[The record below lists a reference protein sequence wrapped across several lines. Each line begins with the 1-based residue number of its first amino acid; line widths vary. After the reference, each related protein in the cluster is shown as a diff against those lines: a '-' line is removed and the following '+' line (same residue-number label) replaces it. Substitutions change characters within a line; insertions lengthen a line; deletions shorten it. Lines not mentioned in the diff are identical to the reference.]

1 MINKKVIKKLIR
13 NKITIS
19 VAESCTGG
27 LIASEITSVPNSS
40 NIFNLGLVT
49 YSNQSKEKLLK
60 IKKQNL
66 KKYGAVS
73 AQICKDMVENLY
85 KISKT
90 DLCISTTG
98 IAGPS
103 GGSKLKPVGL
113 VYVGI
118 KFKKNCKIYMYN
130 FNKKLERNK
139 IQKKTANSI
148 FNLLDQMI

>member
-40 NIFNLGLVT
+40 KIFNLGLVT

-73 AQICKDMVENLY
+73 AQICKNMLENLF

-98 IAGPS
+98 IAGPG

-113 VYVGI
+113 VYIGI
-118 KFKKNCKIYMYN
+118 KFKKISKIYMYN
-130 FNKKLERNK
+130 FDKNLERNK
-139 IQKKTANSI
+139 IQKKTVNTI
-148 FNLLDQMI
+148 FDLLDQMI

>member
-1 MINKKVIKKLIR
+1 MINKKIINKLIK

-27 LIASEITSVPNSS
+27 LITSEITSVPNSS

-73 AQICKDMVENLY
+73 AQICRDMVENLF

-113 VYVGI
+113 VYIGI
-118 KFKKNCKIYMYN
+118 KFKKISKIYMYN

-139 IQKKTANSI
+139 IQKKTVNTT
-148 FNLLDQMI
+148 FNLLNQMV

>member
-1 MINKKVIKKLIR
+1 MINKKIINKLIK
-13 NKITIS
+13 NNITIS

-27 LIASEITSVPNSS
+27 MIASEITSVPNSS

-73 AQICKDMVENLY
+73 SQICKDMIENLF

-90 DLCISTTG
+90 DICISTTR

-113 VYVGI
+113 VYIGI
-118 KFKKNCKIYMYN
+118 KFKKISKIYMYN

-139 IQKKTANSI
+139 IQKKTVNTA
-148 FNLLDQMI
+148 FNLLDQII

>member
-1 MINKKVIKKLIR
+1 MTNKKIINKLIK

-27 LIASEITSVPNSS
+27 MIASEITSVPNSS

-73 AQICKDMVENLY
+73 SQICKDMIENLF

-90 DLCISTTG
+90 DICISTTG

-113 VYVGI
+113 VYIGI
-118 KFKKNCKIYMYN
+118 KFKKISKIYMYN

-139 IQKKTANSI
+139 IQKKTVNTA
-148 FNLLDQMI
+148 FNLLDQII

>member
-1 MINKKVIKKLIR
+1 MINKKVIKKLIK

-73 AQICKDMVENLY
+73 AQICKDMVENLF

-118 KFKKNCKIYMYN
+118 KLKKNYKIYMYN

-139 IQKKTANSI
+139 IQKKTVNII

>member
-73 AQICKDMVENLY
+73 AQICKDMVENLF

-90 DLCISTTG
+90 NLCISTTG
-98 IAGPS
+98 IAGPG

-113 VYVGI
+113 VYIGI
-118 KFKKNCKIYMYN
+118 KFKKISKIYMYN

-139 IQKKTANSI
+139 IQKKTVNII

>member
-13 NKITIS
+13 KKITLS

-40 NIFNLGLVT
+40 NIFKLGLVT

-66 KKYGAVS
+66 KKHGAVS
-73 AQICKDMVENLY
+73 ARICKDMIENLF

-113 VYVGI
+113 VYIGI
-118 KFKKNCKIYMYN
+118 KFKKISKIYMYN
-130 FNKKLERNK
+130 FNKKLERSK
-139 IQKKTANSI
+139 IQKKTVKSI
-148 FNLLDQMI
+148 FYLLDQMI

>member
-1 MINKKVIKKLIR
+1 MINKKIINKLIK

-27 LIASEITSVPNSS
+27 MIASEITSVPNSS

-49 YSNQSKEKLLK
+49 YSNQSKEKLLR

-73 AQICKDMVENLY
+73 SQICKDMIENLF

-90 DLCISTTG
+90 DICISTTG

-113 VYVGI
+113 VYIGI
-118 KFKKNCKIYMYN
+118 KFKKISKIYMYN

-139 IQKKTANSI
+139 IQKKTVNTV
-148 FNLLDQMI
+148 FNLLDQII

>member
-1 MINKKVIKKLIR
+1 MINKKIINKLIKK
-13 NKITIS
+13 KITIS

-27 LIASEITSVPNSS
+27 MIASAITSVPNSS

-73 AQICKDMVENLY
+73 SQICKDMIENLF

-90 DLCISTTG
+90 DICISTTG

-113 VYVGI
+113 VYIGI
-118 KFKKNCKIYMYN
+118 KFKKISKIYMYN

-139 IQKKTANSI
+139 IQKKTVNTA
-148 FNLLDQMI
+148 FNLLDQII

>member
-13 NKITIS
+13 KKITIS
-19 VAESCTGG
+19 IVESCTGG

-73 AQICKDMVENLY
+73 AQICKDMVENLF

-103 GGSKLKPVGL
+103 GGSKFKPVGL

-139 IQKKTANSI
+139 IQKKTVNII
-148 FNLLDQMI
+148 FNLLNQMI

>member
-1 MINKKVIKKLIR
+1 MINKKIINKLIK

-60 IKKQNL
+60 IKKKNL

-73 AQICKDMVENLY
+73 AQICKEMVENLF

-103 GGSKLKPVGL
+103 GGSKVKPVGL
-113 VYVGI
+113 VYIGI
-118 KFKKNCKIYMYN
+118 KFKKISKIYMYN

-139 IQKKTANSI
+139 IQKKTVNTI
-148 FNLLDQMI
+148 FNLLHQIV

>member
-13 NKITIS
+13 KKITIS

-73 AQICKDMVENLY
+73 AQICKNMVENLF

-113 VYVGI
+113 VYIGI
-118 KFKKNCKIYMYN
+118 KFKKISKIYMYN

-139 IQKKTANSI
+139 IQKKTVNII

>member
-73 AQICKDMVENLY
+73 AQICKDMVENLF

-90 DLCISTTG
+90 NLCISTTG
-98 IAGPS
+98 IAGPG

-113 VYVGI
+113 VYIGI
-118 KFKKNCKIYMYN
+118 KFKKISKIYMYN
-130 FNKKLERNK
+130 FDKKLERNK
-139 IQKKTANSI
+139 IQKKTVNTI

>member
-13 NKITIS
+13 NKISIS

-73 AQICKDMVENLY
+73 AQICKDMIENLF

-139 IQKKTANSI
+139 IQKKTVNII

>member
-1 MINKKVIKKLIR
+1 MINKKIINKLIK

-40 NIFNLGLVT
+40 NIFNLGLIT

-73 AQICKDMVENLY
+73 AQICKDMVENLF

-113 VYVGI
+113 VYIGI
-118 KFKKNCKIYMYN
+118 KFKKISKIYMYN

-139 IQKKTANSI
+139 IQKKTVNTK
-148 FNLLDQMI
+148 FNLLNQMV

>member
-1 MINKKVIKKLIR
+1 MINKKIINKLIK

-73 AQICKDMVENLY
+73 AQICKDMVENLF

-113 VYVGI
+113 VYIGI
-118 KFKKNCKIYMYN
+118 KFKKISKIYMYN

-139 IQKKTANSI
+139 IQKKTVNTT
-148 FNLLDQMI
+148 FNLLNQMV

>member
-73 AQICKDMVENLY
+73 AQICKDMVENLF

-98 IAGPS
+98 IAGPG

-113 VYVGI
+113 VYIGI
-118 KFKKNCKIYMYN
+118 KFKKISKIYMYN
-130 FNKKLERNK
+130 FDKKLERNK
-139 IQKKTANSI
+139 IQKKTVNTI
-148 FNLLDQMI
+148 LNLLDQMI

>member
-73 AQICKDMVENLY
+73 AQICKDMVENLF

-103 GGSKLKPVGL
+103 GGSKFKPVGL

-139 IQKKTANSI
+139 IQKKTVNII
-148 FNLLDQMI
+148 FNILDKMI

>member
-1 MINKKVIKKLIR
+1 MINKKIINKLIK

-73 AQICKDMVENLY
+73 AQICKDMVENLF

-113 VYVGI
+113 VYIGI
-118 KFKKNCKIYMYN
+118 KFKKVSKIYMYN

-139 IQKKTANSI
+139 IQKKTANTAFS
-148 FNLLDQMI
+148 LLNQIV

>member
-1 MINKKVIKKLIR
+1 MINKKIINKLIK

-73 AQICKDMVENLY
+73 AQICKDMVENLF
-85 KISKT
+85 KLSKT

-113 VYVGI
+113 VYIGI
-118 KFKKNCKIYMYN
+118 KFKKISKIYMYN

-139 IQKKTANSI
+139 IQKKTVNTA
-148 FNLLDQMI
+148 FNLLDQII

>member
-1 MINKKVIKKLIR
+1 MINKKIINKLIK

-27 LIASEITSVPNSS
+27 LITSEITSVPNSS

-73 AQICKDMVENLY
+73 AQICKDMVENLF

-113 VYVGI
+113 VYIGI
-118 KFKKNCKIYMYN
+118 KFKKISKIYMYN

-139 IQKKTANSI
+139 IQKKTVNTT
-148 FNLLDQMI
+148 FNLLNQMV

>member
-1 MINKKVIKKLIR
+1 MINKKIINKLIK

-27 LIASEITSVPNSS
+27 MIASEITSVPNSS

-73 AQICKDMVENLY
+73 SQICKDMIENLF

-90 DLCISTTG
+90 DICISTTG

-113 VYVGI
+113 VYIGI
-118 KFKKNCKIYMYN
+118 KFKKIYKIYMYN

-139 IQKKTANSI
+139 IQKKTVNTA
-148 FNLLDQMI
+148 FNLLDQII

>member
-40 NIFNLGLVT
+40 NIFNLGLIT

-73 AQICKDMVENLY
+73 AQICKAQCNCCLMV
-85 KISKT
+85 T
-90 DLCISTTG
+90 FTFLCYPCLIIIT
-98 IAGPS
+98 IC
-103 GGSKLKPVGL
+103 
-113 VYVGI
+113 
-118 KFKKNCKIYMYN
+118 CK
-130 FNKKLERNK
+130 
-139 IQKKTANSI
+139 
-148 FNLLDQMI
+148 

>member
-1 MINKKVIKKLIR
+1 MINKKIINKLIK

-40 NIFNLGLVT
+40 NIFNLGLIT

-60 IKKQNL
+60 IKKKNL

-73 AQICKDMVENLY
+73 AQICKEMVENLF

-103 GGSKLKPVGL
+103 GGSKVKPVGL
-113 VYVGI
+113 VYIGI
-118 KFKKNCKIYMYN
+118 KFKKNSKIYMYN

-139 IQKKTANSI
+139 IQKKTVNTI
-148 FNLLDQMI
+148 FNLLHQIV

>member
-73 AQICKDMVENLY
+73 AQICKYMVVNLF

-90 DLCISTTG
+90 NLCISTTG
-98 IAGPS
+98 IAGPG

-113 VYVGI
+113 VYIGI
-118 KFKKNCKIYMYN
+118 KFKKISKIYMYN
-130 FNKKLERNK
+130 FDKKLERNK
-139 IQKKTANSI
+139 IQKKTVNII

>member
-1 MINKKVIKKLIR
+1 MINKKIINKLIK

-40 NIFNLGLVT
+40 NIFNLGLIT

-73 AQICKDMVENLY
+73 AQICKDMVENLF

-113 VYVGI
+113 VYIGI
-118 KFKKNCKIYMYN
+118 KFKKISKIYMYN

-139 IQKKTANSI
+139 IQKKTVNTT
-148 FNLLDQMI
+148 FNLLNQMV

>member
-73 AQICKDMVENLY
+73 AQICKDMVENLF

-98 IAGPS
+98 IAGPG

-113 VYVGI
+113 VYIGI

-139 IQKKTANSI
+139 IQKKTANII

>member
-73 AQICKDMVENLY
+73 AQICKDMVENLF

-139 IQKKTANSI
+139 IQKKTVNII

>member
-1 MINKKVIKKLIR
+1 MTNKKVIKKLIK

-40 NIFNLGLVT
+40 NIFNLGIVT

-73 AQICKDMVENLY
+73 AQICKDMVENLF

-98 IAGPS
+98 IAGPG

-113 VYVGI
+113 VYIGI
-118 KFKKNCKIYMYN
+118 KFKKISKIYMYN
-130 FNKKLERNK
+130 FDKKLERKK
-139 IQKKTANSI
+139 IQKKSVNSI
-148 FNLLDQMI
+148 FNLLDQII

>member
-13 NKITIS
+13 KKITIS
-19 VAESCTGG
+19 IVESCTGG

-73 AQICKDMVENLY
+73 AQICKDMVENLF

-103 GGSKLKPVGL
+103 GGSKFKPVGL

-139 IQKKTANSI
+139 IQKKTVNII
-148 FNLLDQMI
+148 FNILDKMI

>member
-1 MINKKVIKKLIR
+1 MINKKIINKLIK

-40 NIFNLGLVT
+40 NIFNLGLIT

-73 AQICKDMVENLY
+73 AQICRDMVENLF

-113 VYVGI
+113 VYIGI
-118 KFKKNCKIYMYN
+118 KFKKISKIYMYN

-139 IQKKTANSI
+139 IQKKTVNTT
-148 FNLLDQMI
+148 FNLLNQMV

>member
-1 MINKKVIKKLIR
+1 MINKKIINKLIK

-27 LIASEITSVPNSS
+27 LIASEIASVPNSS
-40 NIFNLGLVT
+40 NIFNLGLIT

-73 AQICKDMVENLY
+73 AQICKDMVENLF

-113 VYVGI
+113 VYIGI
-118 KFKKNCKIYMYN
+118 KFKKTSKIYMYN

-139 IQKKTANSI
+139 IQKKTVNTI
-148 FNLLDQMI
+148 FNLLNQIV

>member
-73 AQICKDMVENLY
+73 AQICKDMVENLF

-113 VYVGI
+113 VYFGI
-118 KFKKNCKIYMYN
+118 KFKKNYKIYMYN

-139 IQKKTANSI
+139 IQKKTVNII

>member
-1 MINKKVIKKLIR
+1 MTNKKIINKLIK

-27 LIASEITSVPNSS
+27 LIASEIASVPNSS
-40 NIFNLGLVT
+40 NIFNLGLIT

-73 AQICKDMVENLY
+73 AQICRDMVENLF

-113 VYVGI
+113 VYIGI
-118 KFKKNCKIYMYN
+118 KFKKISKIYMYN

-139 IQKKTANSI
+139 IQKKTVNTI
-148 FNLLDQMI
+148 FNLLNQIV

>member
-1 MINKKVIKKLIR
+1 MINKKVVKKLIK

-73 AQICKDMVENLY
+73 AQICKDMVENLF

-103 GGSKLKPVGL
+103 GGSKFKPVGL

-139 IQKKTANSI
+139 IQKKTVNI
-148 FNLLDQMI
+148 VFNLLDQMI